1 MNIERLK
8 QLAAGLRKLKPE
20 DYNHRDMCKCAL
32 GHCRNIFPDLRVEW
46 FGFHF
51 ASQWFNLLSNETNWL
66 FNDNLHYPVP
76 DEEVTPEMVADR
88 IDAFLA
94 Y

>member
-8 QLAAGLRKLKPE
+8 QLASGLRKLAPE
-20 DYNHRDMCKCAL
+20 QYNHRDMTKCAL
-32 GHCRNIFPDLRVEW
+32 GHCCSIFPNLRVEW
-46 FGFHF
+46 FGFDF
-51 ASQWFNLLSNETNWL
+51 ASQWFNLSSNETSWL
-66 FNDNLHYPVP
+66 FNDEQSYTLP
-76 DEEVTPEMVADR
+76 DKDVTPEMVADR